1 MISETVNYER
11 SFHVEHPE
19 MQTIEQCPVCSCES
33 LGRTTN
39 VTDHSISGKSFSIVE
54 CGACQFAFTSPRPD
68 QQHIGVFYQSDT
80 YISHT
85 NSNKTWR
92 DKINQLSRQ
101 WMVRRKHKAIHKY
114 HPHGQLLDIG
124 CGTGDFLAHQMSRGY
139 LVTGVEPNLT
149 ARESAIAAHAIPVFP
164 QIDLVPALEQFQV
177 VTMWHVLEHVPEI
190 RSTLKQ
196 VFARLADRGIFV
208 IAVPDRESWDA
219 KHYGPFWAAYDVP
232 RHFWHFRQQDLFR
245 LLKEHGFELVTTRR
259 MWLDAFYIAML
270 SESYKGGNRLIGLVR
285 AFAVGAWSNI
295 IATFTR
301 APTSSTMYVVRKS
314 KP

>member
-1 MISETVNYER
+1 MMLQQ
-11 SFHVEHPE
+11 P
-19 MQTIEQCPVCSCES
+19 M
-33 LGRTTN
+33 L
-39 VTDHSISGKSFSIVE
+39 
-54 CGACQFAFTSPRPD
+54 
-68 QQHIGVFYQSDT
+68 QQHQA
-80 YISHT
+80 
-85 NSNKTWR
+85 
-92 DKINQLSRQ
+92 L
-101 WMVRRKHKAIHKY
+101 VRRKHKAIHKY

-270 SESYKGGNRLIGLVR
+270 SESTVLANNDFCDFIFYFFRCRSDKCNV
-285 AFAVGAWSNI
+285 
-295 IATFTR
+295 IADSRRCLFFI
-301 APTSSTMYVVRKS
+301 YFFHKIYLHVL
-314 KP
+314 